1 MNTTLA
7 LLLVLAA
14 GGGKKGKANEI
25 DVTIDDTSVTKNEP
39 AAPAP
44 VSAADAEVTKAAPSE
59 TTSGQSWSAI
69 GGKTLP
75 PGANTLTA
83 EVGYPGI
90 SGAYLRGVAPG
101 INIGARVGF
110 VYGVEGLFRE
120 GGPGLKVQGLLK
132 VRFVDAGQISLAVG
146 FEPGFFVI
154 GSYLQGSRSG
164 LALPIGFRLGIAASS
179 AIAIGV
185 HVDFPMWIEFGQFGG
200 FNLPILTG
208 GGAEYFITSELT
220 VFARARIGPTIRT
233 LRPAEVTFDA
243 ALGVSWRF

>member
-1 MNTTLA
+1 MIINRLFTVTL
-7 LLLVLAA
+7 LCTSLAA
-14 GGGKKGKANEI
+14 AAAE
-25 DVTIDDTSVTKNEP
+25 EP
-39 AAPAP
+39 KVVEAAEPN
-44 VSAADAEVTKAAPSE
+44 V
-59 TTSGQSWSAI
+59 TSGQSWTAL

-75 PGANTLTA
+75 PGANVLSA
-83 EVGYPGI
+83 EAGYPTI
-90 SGAYLRGVAPG
+90 SGSYLRGLAPG
-101 INIGARVGF
+101 INLGGRVGF
-110 VYGVEGLFRE
+110 VYAMEGMFRDPAA
-120 GGPGLKVQGLLK
+120 GIKGQALLK
-132 VRFVDAGQISLAVG
+132 VRLLDSGQVSLGVT
-146 FEPGFFVI
+146 FEPGFFVL

-164 LALPIGFRLGIAASS
+164 LSLPIGFRLGIAASS

-243 ALGVSWRF
+243 AAGVSWRF

>member
-7 LLLVLAA
+7 VLLLLAA
-14 GGGKKGKANEI
+14 GGGKKSKTTEI
-25 DVTIDDTSVTKNEP
+25 DVTIDSPSVTKVDEP
-39 AAPAP
+39 PP
-44 VSAADAEVTKAAPSE
+44 VSKADAEVTKAAPSE

-83 EVGYPGI
+83 EVGFPGI
-90 SGAYLRGVAPG
+90 SGSYLRGLVPG
-101 INIGARVGF
+101 INLGGRVGF

-120 GGPGLKVQGLLK
+120 GGPGLKIQGLLK
-132 VRFVDAGQISLAVG
+132 VRFVDAGQISLALA
-146 FEPGFFVI
+146 FEPGFFVM

-208 GGAEYFITSELT
+208 GGVEYFITSELT